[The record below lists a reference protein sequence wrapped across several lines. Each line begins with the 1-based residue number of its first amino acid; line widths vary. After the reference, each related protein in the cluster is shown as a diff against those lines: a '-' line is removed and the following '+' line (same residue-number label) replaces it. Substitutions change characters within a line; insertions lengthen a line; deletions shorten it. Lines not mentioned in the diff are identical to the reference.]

1 MEDFWVGFANHT
13 ITSRIKVK
21 KDTPIREEGIEEIK
35 EYLTRSYMAK
45 RVEITQ
51 NDDTFDVLIS
61 DVPPVWFNML
71 NNIKILKDKFKEC
84 L

>member
-1 MEDFWVGFANHT
+1 
-13 ITSRIKVK
+13 
-21 KDTPIREEGIEEIK
+21 
-35 EYLTRSYMAK
+35 MAE

-61 DVPPVWFNML
+61 GLPPVWFNML
-71 NNIKILKDKFKEC
+71 NKIKMLKDIFKEC